1 MATADGLRAKLMEK
15 ANRNKR
21 ETTSSSSS
29 GDNASFPFW
38 NIPEGSSA
46 TIRFLPDGDVT
57 NECFWVDRL
66 VIKLPFE
73 GIVGGEYP
81 TDRKV
86 SVTVPCVEMF
96 DDRCPIMSE
105 TRPWWKDPAKEN
117 LARAYW
123 KKKSFIFQGF
133 VVDSGLEEKNAPASP
148 IRRFVINPSIYDI
161 IYCSVMDTEMEDLPT
176 DYVKGRDFKITKTK
190 KGEYPNYGSSQW
202 ALKTRSLMN
211 EELFAIETHGL
222 YNLKD
227 YLGRRPDA
235 EEIEVIKAMFHDSV
249 DGKPFDATSYGKW
262 YRAYGSRDDDGNS
275 QRMDMPSAPAASYNP
290 PPQTARAA
298 APAPAPAPAPSQ
310 AAAPSE
316 GGPPVRAD
324 AAAILE
330 RIRNRSQAQR

>member
-86 SVTVPCVEMF
+86 SVNVPCVEMF
-96 DDRCPIMSE
+96 EDRCPITSE
-105 TRPWWKDPAKEN
+105 TKSWWKDPAKEN
-117 LARAYW
+117 LARVYW
-123 KKKSFIFQGF
+123 RKKSFIFQGF
-133 VVDSGLEEKNAPASP
+133 VVDSSLEEKTAPANP

-161 IYCSVMDTEMEDLPT
+161 IYRSVMDTEMEDLPT

-190 KGEYPNYGSSQW
+190 KGEYANYGSSQW
-202 ALKTRSLMN
+202 AFKTRSLMA
-211 EELFAIETHGL
+211 EELSAIETHGL
-222 YNLKD
+222 YDLKD

-275 QRMDMPSAPAASYNP
+275 QRMDMPSAPAASHNP

-298 APAPAPAPAPSQ
+298 APAPASAPSQ